1 MEVITDRPIYSY
13 ANAEEK
19 AAKRAEKKAK
29 KGTNTEPNIFQKTY
43 AGAKQLLESDYGRA
57 GVGVF
62 AQKAKNFADQTSG
75 SNNGGLDA
83 GQVQVYSREQIEAE
97 KEKEAQLAKDKK
109 RKMWRNVGIGVGV
122 VAVLG
127 IATFFI
133 IKSRKNKTAKK

>member
-19 AAKRAEKKAK
+19 AAKRAAKKAK
-29 KGTNTEPNIFQKTY
+29 KEANPQPNIFQKTY
-43 AGAKQLLESDYGRA
+43 EGAKKLLESDYGRA

-62 AQKAKNFADQTSG
+62 AQKAKNFSEQTSG
-75 SNNGGLDA
+75 RDNGGLDA
-83 GQVQVYSREQIEAE
+83 GQVQAYSREQIEAE
-97 KEKEAQLAKDKK
+97 KEKEAQLAKEKK